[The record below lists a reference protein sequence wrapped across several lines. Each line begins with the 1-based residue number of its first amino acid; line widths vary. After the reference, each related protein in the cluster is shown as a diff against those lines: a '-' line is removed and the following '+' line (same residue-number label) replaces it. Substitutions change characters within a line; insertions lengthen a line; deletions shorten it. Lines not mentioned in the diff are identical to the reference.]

1 MRANALAVMA
11 KAPEAGQVKT
21 RMLPAL
27 STEQAAE
34 LCRALLLDQLKHLQ
48 GLALADLYVAFTPT
62 EAAPSMKQLAP
73 PAFCLLAQE
82 GNDLGERMKRIFE
95 NLYASG
101 HKNIVLIGGDLPP
114 VPLRFFAETFT
125 YLQAPGKR
133 VVLGPSRDGGYY
145 LVGLNQMVS
154 EIFEAMAW
162 SHDQV
167 LTQTRAKLAA
177 LKIDPLLLPSWFD
190 IDTPGDLRYLQ
201 SQFKLDPSLMERMK
215 KTLDLLHRLQLS
227 EKQNRT
233 G

>member
-62 EAAPSMKQLAP
+62 EAAPLMKRLAP

-82 GNDLGERMKRIFE
+82 GDDLGERMKRIFE

-125 YLQAPGKR
+125 YLQAPRKR
-133 VVLGPSRDGGYY
+133 VVLAPIRHGGYY
-145 LVGLNQMVS
+145 WARLHHTVR
-154 EIFEAMAW
+154 EIVDA
-162 SHDQV
+162 
-167 LTQTRAKLAA
+167 
-177 LKIDPLLLPSWFD
+177 I
-190 IDTPGDLRYLQ
+190 
-201 SQFKLDPSLMERMK
+201 
-215 KTLDLLHRLQLS
+215 
-227 EKQNRT
+227 
-233 G
+233 

>member
-114 VPLRFFAETFT
+114 GPLRFFVEEFT
-125 YLQAPGKR
+125 YLLDPGKR
-133 VVLGPSRDGGYY
+133 VGLGPIRAGGYY
-145 LVGLNQMVS
+145 LVGFRPTGS
-154 EIFEAMAW
+154 EIFEA
-162 SHDQV
+162 
-167 LTQTRAKLAA
+167 
-177 LKIDPLLLPSWFD
+177 
-190 IDTPGDLRYLQ
+190 
-201 SQFKLDPSLMERMK
+201 
-215 KTLDLLHRLQLS
+215 
-227 EKQNRT
+227 
-233 G
+233 

>member
-1 MRANALAVMA
+1 
-11 KAPEAGQVKT
+11 
-21 RMLPAL
+21 
-27 STEQAAE
+27 
-34 LCRALLLDQLKHLQ
+34 
-48 GLALADLYVAFTPT
+48 
-62 EAAPSMKQLAP
+62 MKQLAP

-114 VPLRFFAETFT
+114 VPLRFFAEAFT

-154 EIFEAMAW
+154 EIFEAVTW

-167 LTQTRAKLAA
+167 LAQTRAKLAA

-201 SQFKLDPSLMERMK
+201 SQFNLDPSLMERMK
-215 KTLDLLHRLQLS
+215 KTLELLHRLQLG